1 MNVFR
6 KTILYSGGERMKKLV
21 IALLTLI
28 FSVGMFATQK
38 TLVIKGSNTLLDVAQ
53 LWVEE
58 FNKLYPNVK
67 VTLEGAGSSTG
78 IAALF
83 NGTTD
88 IANSSRWLKDTEIQ
102 QMFQQKRWLAP
113 ILVAWDGI
121 AIVVHKDLQIRNITI
136 QQLKDIYTGR
146 ITTWNQ
152 IDPNLPAKDIVAFS
166 RNTASGTFE
175 VFKEKVLMDGKM
187 SPRVRMLESSMA
199 ELETVAKTPYSIAY
213 FGVGYVNPNMVKV
226 LSVNGIAPTKLDIIS
241 GKYPLSRPLFVF
253 VDITNGWPE
262 EGPISDYL
270 KFIVSKKGQELV
282 EKAGFVAALGQ

>member
-1 MNVFR
+1 
-6 KTILYSGGERMKKLV
+6 MKRFIIGMLM
-21 IALLTLI
+21 LI
-28 FSVGMFATQK
+28 FSVVMFSSQ

-53 LWVEE
+53 MWVEE
-58 FNKLYPNVK
+58 FNKLYPDVK

-88 IANSSRWLKDTEIQ
+88 VANSSRWFKDAEIQ
-102 QMFQQKRWLAP
+102 SMFQQKKWFAP

-121 AIVVHKDLQIRNITI
+121 AIVVHKDINLSNITV

-146 ITTWNQ
+146 ITRWNQ
-152 IDPNLPAKDIVAFS
+152 IDPNLPAKDIVVFS

-175 VFKEKVLMDGKM
+175 VFKERVLGEEKM

-213 FGVGYVNPNMVKV
+213 FGVGYVDPNMVKV
-226 LSVNGIAPTKLDIIS
+226 IQVNGIAPSKQNILA

-253 VDITNGWPE
+253 IDVTKGWPE
-262 EGPISDYL
+262 EGPISYYL
-270 KFIVSKKGQELV
+270 KFIMSKKGQEIV